1 MYTKRGTEDWF
12 ILNDFDL
19 AVTIGEDGKSPGATA
34 HHRIGTLPLMAT
46 ELLKDLAE
54 QGADFP
60 QHSFQYCVRLDYE
73 SLLYVAVWCAI
84 KVRPTA
90 QNEEEEAA
98 EAAGNDY
105 LRTWEQGD
113 YAAMSL
119 SKTGFFGIP
128 LKKLPLSPIFFPEIF
143 LPWLAKIKWPF
154 INRQSTYSS
163 RVFDAEVQGDLVLVP
178 SFEEFETGYGEVTLE
193 KFSPLWE

>member
-1 MYTKRGTEDWF
+1 MYTKRSTEDWF

-19 AVTIGEDGKSPGATA
+19 TVRIGEDGKSLGATA
-34 HHRIGTLPLMAT
+34 HHRIGTLPFMAM

-60 QHSFQYCVRLDYE
+60 QYPFQYCVRFEYE

-105 LRTWEQGD
+105 LRT
-113 YAAMSL
+113 
-119 SKTGFFGIP
+119 
-128 LKKLPLSPIFFPEIF
+128 
-143 LPWLAKIKWPF
+143 
-154 INRQSTYSS
+154 
-163 RVFDAEVQGDLVLVP
+163 
-178 SFEEFETGYGEVTLE
+178 
-193 KFSPLWE
+193 